1 MNMKRMNVILL
12 AMIAISLLAFGSVFS
27 QSYDYE
33 NMKME
38 EYNALL
44 AEWQQRLA
52 AAQTCLSEEDAKI
65 ADLKSEQ
72 ESLDAK
78 IENEWDEI
86 YEICSSDRSGNDAY
100 VEELNALKAD
110 VNAFLN
116 MSAEDIYSRMNELD
130 DLQARLDELKKNDLS
145 LITTNANIINS
156 IQNMID
162 QARAKGEAVIPPSY
176 TVMRGDHLWGIAS
189 KPDIYNDPY
198 AWMRIYTSN
207 KDQIMDPNLIYVNQ
221 IFNIPRV
228 VGPNEHL
235 VTRGE
240 NLSMIAGYSNVFG
253 SSFQWNKLYE
263 ANKSM
268 IEDPNMIYPYQLL
281 KIAR

>member
-1 MNMKRMNVILL
+1 MKRMNVILL
-12 AMIAISLLAFGSVFS
+12 AMIAISLFAFGSVFS

-44 AEWQQRLA
+44 AEWGQRLT
-52 AAQTCLSEEDAKI
+52 AAQACMTEEDAKI
-65 ADLKSEQ
+65 TALKAEQ
-72 ESLDAK
+72 EALDAAVEK
-78 IENEWDEI
+78 EWDEI
-86 YEICSSDRSGNDAY
+86 YAVCSSDKSGNESF
-100 VEELNALKAD
+100 VEELNSLKSD

-116 MSAEDIYSRMNELD
+116 MSAEDIYGRMNELD
-130 DLQARLDELKKNDLS
+130 DFQAKLDELKKNDLS
-145 LITTNANIINS
+145 LITANANLVNQ
-156 IQNMID
+156 IQNLID
-162 QARAKGEAVIPPSY
+162 QARAKGKAVIPPSY
-176 TVMRGDHLWGIAS
+176 NVMRGDHLWGIAS
-189 KPDIYNDPY
+189 KPDIYSDGY

-207 KDQIMDPNLIYVNQ
+207 KDQISDPNLIYVDQ
-221 IFNIPRV
+221 VFSIPRV

-235 VTRGE
+235 VTKGE

-253 SSFQWNKLYE
+253 SSFQWNKLFE
-263 ANKSM
+263 ANKNT